1 MTGLVKSLLALVGL
15 AVVAYVVLFIP
26 LGRYT
31 LYQHAQRIAGTDEAQ
46 ELGDEAAIAAE
57 RLREHVEG
65 ELDEHVRDAGPRDAG
80 IDTGAAR

>member
-1 MTGLVKSLLALVGL
+1 MTGLVKSLLSLVGL
-15 AVVAYVVLFIP
+15 AVVAYVVLFVP

-31 LYQHAQRIAGTDEAQ
+31 LYQHATRIAGTNEAQ
-46 ELGDEAAIAAE
+46 ELGDEAAQAAE

-80 IDTGAAR
+80 IDAGPAR